1 MSNIKYKTMKKIF
14 AIFVGVAVL
23 SGCAYNE
30 LPPKTD
36 DITTSYVLPKG
47 VKPSQDE
54 LDFVNAAKA
63 EYEASIKK

>member
-1 MSNIKYKTMKKIF
+1 MKKIF

-47 VKPSQDE
+47 VKPSQTE

>member
-1 MSNIKYKTMKKIF
+1 MKKIF

-23 SGCAYNE
+23 SGCAYDE

-54 LDFVNAAKA
+54 LDFVAAAKA

>member
-1 MSNIKYKTMKKIF
+1 MKKIF

-36 DITTSYVLPKG
+36 DITTNYVLPKG
-47 VKPSQDE
+47 VKPTPDE
-54 LDFVNAAKA
+54 RAFVEAVRA
-63 EYEASIKK
+63 EYNASIKK

>member
-1 MSNIKYKTMKKIF
+1 MKRIMF
-14 AIFVGVAVL
+14 ILAVML
-23 SGCAYNE
+23 VSGACSYSE

-47 VKPSQDE
+47 ELPSAE
-54 LDFVNAAKA
+54 EKAAVAAAKA